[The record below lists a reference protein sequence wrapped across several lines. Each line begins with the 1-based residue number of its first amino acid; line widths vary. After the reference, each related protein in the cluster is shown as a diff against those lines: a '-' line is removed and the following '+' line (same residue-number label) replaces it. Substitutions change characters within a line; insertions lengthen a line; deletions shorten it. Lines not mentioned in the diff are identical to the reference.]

1 MLSFTPLSP
10 RAIAIVAEG
19 HFTAADVAPAL
30 ARIETLLDTTPQLDI
45 LADVRG
51 SPSVALSAVVEELK
65 HLPLIIR
72 LIRAIDRVAIV
83 ADAEWVRTASRI
95 ESALIPGL
103 HYEVYERKDEAHA
116 RAWLLRETDQPR
128 PPA

>member
-1 MLSFTPLSP
+1 MLTFTPLSP
-10 RAIAIVAEG
+10 RAIAIVASG
-19 HFTAADVAPAL
+19 HFTAADVALAL
-30 ARIETLLDTTPQLDI
+30 TQLETLLDTTPQLDI

-116 RAWLLRETDQPR
+116 RAWLLRETDRPR
-128 PPA
+128 PA

>member
-1 MLSFTPLSP
+1 MLTFTPLSP

-51 SPSVALSAVVEELK
+51 SPSVALSAVAEELK

-83 ADAEWVRTASRI
+83 ADAEWVRAASRI

-128 PPA
+128 PA

>member
-30 ARIETLLDTTPQLDI
+30 ARIEAILDTAPQLDI

-95 ESALIPGL
+95 ESALIPGV

-116 RAWLLRETDQPR
+116 RAWLLRETDRPR
-128 PPA
+128 PA